1 MATLNDLRTK
11 GGIIVTVV
19 IALALVAFLLG
30 DLFNG
35 GTNMANSRKM
45 RVGEIEGHNV
55 GYMEF
60 LDESDRMNN
69 IYKIMWG
76 VNSFTADQ
84 MDMLNDM
91 AWNELVMRYS
101 YLPSFENLGYKVS
114 EAEQVDMING
124 VYTSPVIASTF
135 MDPETGVYST
145 EYLANFLTNVSLVP
159 EAALMWEYMKEQMVQ
174 ERISSNYTS
183 LVEAGFYTTAF
194 EAQQGVADANNVFKA
209 DVVAYSY
216 SQTPDSLV
224 TVSDNDIRA
233 YYNEHKELFRQ
244 NPSRDV
250 EYVVFDLLPSDADY
264 ADAKEAVE
272 ELAEEFAAAEN
283 AMQFAAL
290 NTMGQ
295 VDRYYYKES
304 ELPTAI
310 AAVAFG
316 ARKGELVG
324 PELNGDV
331 YTMSRL
337 AELKMM
343 PDSLG
348 ASHILLPAGEQERA
362 DSLVQV
368 IRQGGDFAALSAE
381 FSIDSGANATGG
393 DLGRFAPE
401 QMIEEFSNACV
412 EHKQG
417 DVFTVES
424 TYGIHVVKLTY
435 KSTPVQKAQIA
446 TITYEVDPGDA
457 TEQEVYN
464 NVNNFITAAA
474 GSTEGFRQAVSDNG
488 MSQRSVRI
496 LNTDRTINGLTEPKA
511 LIRWAFTGNVGE
523 VSEPMQIDGNYVVAT
538 IVDSREDEY
547 ATVQQVA
554 ADIHEQLLYGAKTAY
569 VAEQVKGLSSLEQV
583 AEKLGAEVV
592 AVDEVN
598 FNSYYI
604 NGLGVEPKLVGAITK
619 AEVGALSPAI
629 EGVNGVYF
637 FTVTDKS
644 DSEAVTEESEKVR
657 IDANNISYM
666 SERLNQAIFEQSD
679 VKDNRVKFF

>member
-19 IALALVAFLLG
+19 IALALIAFLLG
-30 DLFNG
+30 DLFNS

-45 RVGEIEGHNV
+45 RVGEIEGNKI

-69 IYKIMWG
+69 IYQIMWG
-76 VNSFTADQ
+76 VSSFTADQ
-84 MDMLNDM
+84 HDMLNDM

-101 YLPSFENLGYKVS
+101 YLPSFENLGFKVS

-135 MDPETGVYST
+135 VDPETGVYST
-145 EYLANFLTNVSLVP
+145 EYLTNFLANVSIAP
-159 EAALMWEYMKEQMVQ
+159 EAALMWDYMKEQMVQ
-174 ERISSNYTS
+174 ERISSNYTA
-183 LVEAGFYTTAF
+183 LVEGGFYTTSL
-194 EAQQGVADANNVFKA
+194 EAKQGVADANNLFKA
-209 DVVAYSY
+209 QVVAHNY
-216 SQTPDSLV
+216 SQVADSLV
-224 TVSDNDIRA
+224 NVSSDEIRA

-244 NPSRDV
+244 TPSRDV
-250 EYVVFDLLPSDADY
+250 EYVVFDLLPSDEDY
-264 ADAKEAVE
+264 AEAEAEVAK
-272 ELAEEFAAAEN
+272 LAEEFAAAED

-304 ELPTAI
+304 ELPTQI
-310 AAVAFG
+310 AAAAFG
-316 ARKGELVG
+316 ARKGEVVG

-368 IRQGGDFAALSAE
+368 IRKGGDFAALSAE

-393 DLGRFAPE
+393 DLGHFAPE
-401 QMIEEFSNACV
+401 QMIDAFSNACV

-446 TITYEVDPGDA
+446 TITYNVDPSDV
-457 TEQEVYN
+457 TEQGVYN
-464 NVNNFITAAA
+464 NVNNFITAT
-474 GSTEGFRQAVSDNG
+474 GGTTEGFRQAVSDNG

-496 LNTDRTINGLTEPKA
+496 RNTDRTINGLTEPKE
-511 LIRWAFTGNVGE
+511 LIRWSFNNKAGE
-523 VSEPMQIDGNYVVAT
+523 VSETVQIDGNYVVAT
-538 IVDSREDEY
+538 IVEERDEEY

-554 ADIHEQLLYGAKTAY
+554 AEIADQLRYKAKTAY
-569 VAEQVKGLSSLEQV
+569 VAEQVKGLSTIEQV
-583 AEKLGAEVV
+583 AEKLGGEIVEV
-592 AVDEVN
+592 DDVN

-619 AEVGALSPAI
+619 AEVGQLSAPI
-629 EGVNGVYF
+629 EGATAVYLF
-637 FTVTDKS
+637 NVTDKS
-644 DSEAVTEESEKVR
+644 DSETVTEESEKVR
-657 IDANNISYM
+657 IDANNVSYL

-679 VKDNRVKFF
+679 VTDNRVKFF

>member
-19 IALALVAFLLG
+19 IALALIAFLLG
-30 DLFNG
+30 DLFSG

-69 IYKIMWG
+69 IYQIMWG

-84 MDMLNDM
+84 HDMLNDM

-174 ERISSNYTS
+174 ERISSNFTS
-183 LVEAGFYTTAF
+183 LVEAGFYTTAL

-209 DVVAYSY
+209 DVVAYNY

-224 TVSDNDIRA
+224 NVSSDDIRA

-244 NPSRDV
+244 SPSRDV
-250 EYVVFDLLPSDADY
+250 EYVVFDLLPSDQDY
-264 ADAKEAVE
+264 ADAQEAVE
-272 ELAEEFAAAEN
+272 KLAEEFVAAEN

-310 AAVAFG
+310 AAAAFG
-316 ARKGELVG
+316 AHKGELVG

-348 ASHILLPAGEQERA
+348 ASHILLPAGDKELA

-368 IRQGGDFAALSAE
+368 IRKGGDFAALSAE

-401 QMIEEFSNACV
+401 QMIDEFSNACI

-464 NVNNFITAAA
+464 NVNNFITASA

-511 LIRWAFTGNVGE
+511 LIRWAFTGKVGE

-554 ADIHEQLLYGAKTAY
+554 ADIREQLLFGAKTAY
-569 VAEQVKGLSSLEQV
+569 VAEQVKGLSTIEQV

-629 EGVNGVYF
+629 EGMNGVYF

-657 IDANNISYM
+657 IDANNISYL